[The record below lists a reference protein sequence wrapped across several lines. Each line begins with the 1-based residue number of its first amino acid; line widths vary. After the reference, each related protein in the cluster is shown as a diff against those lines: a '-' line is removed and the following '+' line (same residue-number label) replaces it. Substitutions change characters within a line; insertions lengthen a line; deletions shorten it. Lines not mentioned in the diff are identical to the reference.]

1 MKNRSINDVKRDLL
15 RFYSLIAFSLAAL
28 IYLSFALYLVINEDR
43 NTAVHLQSFKNIA
56 IERYQNSG
64 LPYEK
69 VSPFISAYYDIDVLP
84 DTIKEMTP
92 LPINEVSNN
101 RNFLNEGYFVFYTR
115 FLDSNSKDTALYLT
129 IDAGAKDFGDESW
142 DFIILISMAFT
153 GCLIL
158 VLRFSLKRVFSMI
171 MSPISEL
178 STQLTLEGAHKF
190 QVEDD
195 AIVELQ
201 HLTERLNQFSD
212 MKERI
217 AKQEMMFAKYASHEL
232 KTPIAIIL
240 GAANLQGMKQEPEFH
255 EKQRVRIVS
264 AAKKMQA
271 TVEVLLNIVKQ
282 ENVGDVAQLYSIQL
296 DAIDIASYQR
306 ARPDIKFDLELDPN
320 TQTNLPPT
328 VLSMILKNLL
338 DNSIRHTDEGKIDVL
353 IQAETIR
360 VRDTGSGLDGKTIS
374 EHGLGLLIVRR
385 LCESYQWSFSI
396 ANHPQGGC
404 IAELKRHIE

>member
-1 MKNRSINDVKRDLL
+1 MKSRSINDVKRDLL

-43 NTAVHLQSFKNIA
+43 NTAIHLQSFKNIA
-56 IERYQNSG
+56 IERYLNSG

-69 VSPFISAYYDIDVLP
+69 VSPFITAYYDADALP
-84 DTIKEMTP
+84 DNVKKLSP
-92 LPINEVSNN
+92 FPINEVSNK
-101 RNFLNEGYFVFYTR
+101 RNFFNEGYFVFYTR
-115 FLDSNSKDTALYLT
+115 FLDSNGKDTALYLT
-129 IDAGAKDFGDESW
+129 IDASAKDFGDESW

-171 MSPISEL
+171 MSPISQL
-178 STQLTLEGAHKF
+178 STQLTLEGTHKF

-195 AIVELQ
+195 TIVELQ

-212 MKERI
+212 MKEII

-240 GAANLQGMKQEPEFH
+240 GAANLQGMKQEPNFH

-264 AAKKMQA
+264 AAKQMQA

-282 ENVGDVAQLYSIQL
+282 ENVGNVAQLYSVPL
-296 DAIDIASYQR
+296 DAIDIVSYQR
-306 ARPDIKFDLELDPN
+306 AHPDIQFDLGLNPN

-338 DNSIRHTDEGKIDVL
+338 DNSIRHTGEGKIDVL

-360 VRDTGSGLDGKTIS
+360 VRDTGSGLEGKTIS

-404 IAELKRHIE
+404 VAELKRHTE